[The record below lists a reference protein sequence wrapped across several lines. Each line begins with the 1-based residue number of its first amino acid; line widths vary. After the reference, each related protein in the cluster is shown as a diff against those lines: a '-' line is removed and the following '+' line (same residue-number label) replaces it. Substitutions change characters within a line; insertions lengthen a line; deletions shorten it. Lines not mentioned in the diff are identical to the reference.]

1 MKRPVAL
8 SIAGWDS
15 SGGAGLASDLKTF
28 EAHGVW
34 GTGALTATTAQ
45 NTLGVQAVEAVTP
58 ELVRSQMASVASDI
72 GVDAAKTGM
81 LMQANTVA
89 AVVET
94 VRQLGIG
101 PLVLD
106 PVFVSGHGDSLLDLD
121 GIDLLR
127 DELLPLAT
135 VVTPNL
141 AEAAVLAQQAVD
153 GRETMELA
161 AAVIAAKGPEVVLVT
176 GGHLAADDSP
186 DCLYDHGA
194 IRWLEG
200 PRLPIPHNHGG
211 GCVLS
216 AAITAEIARGMEP
229 GDACVA
235 AKAFTRGALAA
246 GLRLG
251 SGIGPV
257 DPGWARDA
265 G

>member
-1 MKRPVAL
+1 MKRPVGL

-15 SGGAGLASDLKTF
+15 SGGAGLAADLKTF

-34 GTGALTATTAQ
+34 GTGAMTAATAQ
-45 NTLGVQAVEAVTP
+45 NTLGVQAVEAMSP
-58 ELVRSQMASVASDI
+58 ELVRSQMASVASDV

-81 LMQANTVA
+81 LVNAPIVQAVI
-89 AVVET
+89 ET
-94 VRQLGIG
+94 IRQLGIG

-121 GIDLLR
+121 GIDAVR
-127 DELLPLAT
+127 DDLLPLAT

-141 AEAAVLAQQAVD
+141 AEAAVLAQQSVD

-161 AAVIAAKGPEVVLVT
+161 ASVIAAKGPPVVMVT
-176 GGHLAADDSP
+176 GGHLAVEDSP
-186 DCLYDHGA
+186 DCLYDHGV

-200 PRLPIPHNHGG
+200 PRLSVPHNHGG

-216 AAITAEIARGMEP
+216 AAITAEIARGMDP

-235 AKAFTRGALAA
+235 AKAFTQRALAA

-257 DPGWARDA
+257 DPGWERL
-265 G
+265 